1 MTHISENVPTTKRG
15 IQPIEPRHLFGCR
28 TIPIWRKN
36 RSTEIRRR
44 CNQCHHAVCNHLDTI
59 NALHPV
65 CKQDLNK
72 EQLLKALGAITMVK
86 MKRCGRMKGRTIT
99 NGSSQ
104 HEYTAKED

>member
-1 MTHISENVPTTKRG
+1 MYPPQNVASNLLDHAIYSDVELSQYGVKTGVRKFGDAAINTI
-15 IQPIEPRHLFGCR
+15 IQE
-28 TIPIWRKN
+28 
-36 RSTEIRRR
+36 
-44 CNQCHHAVCNHLDTI
+44 CNHLDTI